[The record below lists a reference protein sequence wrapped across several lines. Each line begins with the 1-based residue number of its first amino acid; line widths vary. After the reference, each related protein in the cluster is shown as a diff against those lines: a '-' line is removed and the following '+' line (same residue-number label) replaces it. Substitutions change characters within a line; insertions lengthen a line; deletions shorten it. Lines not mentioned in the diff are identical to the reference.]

1 MTMNSS
7 EQWKV
12 DSLLNYLPVS
22 LAIIVYADHHLDGIE
37 SSHPDSPCSKL
48 ILTIP
53 SSLTKLGKKKKK
65 TEVEEEEEDE
75 VDGLATWDRSP
86 SVHEIVLCL
95 LILGIMVGPSAS

>member
-53 SSLTKLGKKKKK
+53 SSLTKLEKK
-65 TEVEEEEEDE
+65 TEVEEEEEEDD

-95 LILGIMVGPSAS
+95 LILGITVGPSAL